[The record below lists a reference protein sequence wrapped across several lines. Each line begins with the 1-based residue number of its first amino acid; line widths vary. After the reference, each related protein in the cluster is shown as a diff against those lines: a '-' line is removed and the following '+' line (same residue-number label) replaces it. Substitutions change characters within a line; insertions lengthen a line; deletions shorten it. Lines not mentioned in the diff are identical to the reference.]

1 MLLHFVFKNS
11 KLGTE
16 ELAQQLSALITLPGD
31 PGSIPNI
38 HMVTHNHLPVQLKDM
53 AIRHASGTQDVCTGK
68 TPKCTI
74 KYKSENPSH
83 GIFNGSKSSF

>member
-38 HMVTHNHLPVQLKDM
+38 HMVTHNHLQVQLKDLTWP
-53 AIRHASGTQDVCTGK
+53 SGMQVVHRRMYRQNTQM
-68 TPKCTI
+68 
-74 KYKSENPSH
+74 YN
-83 GIFNGSKSSF
+83 